1 MHRRCRFDA
10 QHRWHVRVPGGPS
23 SLPPDTGFEEHA
35 MHIETH
41 GDGPDLVLIHG
52 WAMHGGIF
60 APLLAALAPH
70 FRVHLVDLPGHGR
83 SRDEVHLDV
92 AGSARHIAAAT
103 PRALWVGWSLGG
115 LVALR
120 AALDAPA
127 QVRGLAMLASSP
139 RFVAAPDWPHGVA
152 ATVFGEFATEL
163 HARYRHAIER
173 FLALETLGS
182 AHAQAE
188 LRELKQIV
196 FARGEPRIE
205 ALCDGLAALDA
216 SDLRDALAHLAMPS
230 LWIGGRR
237 DRLVPPDA
245 LRWSAAHAPR
255 ARHLE
260 FNGGHAPFLEFAPEI
275 AGALATF
282 AAELPA

>member
-1 MHRRCRFDA
+1 
-10 QHRWHVRVPGGPS
+10 
-23 SLPPDTGFEEHA
+23 

-41 GDGPDLVLIHG
+41 GGGADLVLIHG

-70 FRVHLVDLPGHGR
+70 FRVHLVDLPGHGLG
-83 SRDEVHLDV
+83 RDETRFDV
-92 AGSARHIAAAT
+92 ADSARRIAAAT

-120 AALDAPA
+120 AALDAPEH
-127 QVRGLAMLASSP
+127 VRGLVMLASSP

-152 ATVFGEFATEL
+152 TTVFGEFASEL

-188 LRELKQIV
+188 LRELKHIV
-196 FARGEPRIE
+196 FARGEPRLD

-216 SDLRDALAHLAMPS
+216 NDLRGALPALAMPS

-237 DRLVPPDA
+237 DRLVPPGA
-245 LRWSAAHAPR
+245 LRWAAEHAPR

-260 FNGGHAPFLEFAPEI
+260 FNGGHAPFLDFAPAI
-275 AGALATF
+275 ADALVAFAT
-282 AAELPA
+282 ELPA

>member
-1 MHRRCRFDA
+1 
-10 QHRWHVRVPGGPS
+10 
-23 SLPPDTGFEEHA
+23 
-35 MHIETH
+35 MHIEIH
-41 GDGPDLVLIHG
+41 GEGPDLVLIHG

-60 APLLAALAPH
+60 APLLDALAPH
-70 FRVHLVDLPGHGR
+70 FRVHLVDLPGHGLAR
-83 SRDEVHLDV
+83 GEVRFDV
-92 AGSARHIAAAT
+92 ADSARRIAAAT

-120 AALDAPA
+120 AALDVPA
-127 QVRGLAMLASSP
+127 RVRGLVMLASSP

-152 ATVFGEFATEL
+152 ATVFGEFADEL

-182 AHAQAE
+182 PHAQAQ
-188 LRELKQIV
+188 LRELRQIV
-196 FARGEPRIE
+196 FARGEPRLE

-216 SDLRDALAHLAMPS
+216 NDLRDALGRLAMPS

-237 DRLVPPDA
+237 DRLVPPGA
-245 LRWSAAHAPR
+245 VQWAAGHAPHAR
-255 ARHLE
+255 ALE
-260 FNGGHAPFLEFAPEI
+260 FNSGHAPFLEFAPAI
-275 AGALATF
+275 ADALVAF